1 MEKFHPT
8 VNYFKMKY
16 KLNYENSESKVYQI
30 VYCKGIDL
38 KVPPYSMDD
47 CKKETN
53 NKINS
58 YSILTA
64 KEKDTERDVT
74 DEINQILGPKQNFY
88 SDLKIKLKPRWFNLG
103 TVLVMDNNINEYEI
117 DKNEYFMIKN

>member
-1 MEKFHPT
+1 M
-8 VNYFKMKY
+8 
-16 KLNYENSESKVYQI
+16 I
-30 VYCKGIDL
+30 V
-38 KVPPYSMDD
+38 
-47 CKKETN
+47 KKTN

-74 DEINQILGPKQNFY
+74 DEINQILGPKQNYY